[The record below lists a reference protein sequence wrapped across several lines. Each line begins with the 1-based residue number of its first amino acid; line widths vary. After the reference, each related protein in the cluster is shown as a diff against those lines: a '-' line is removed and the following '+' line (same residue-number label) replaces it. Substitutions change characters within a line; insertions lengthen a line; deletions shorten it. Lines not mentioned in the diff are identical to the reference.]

1 MANII
6 SLGSLYIDDQAV
18 ESGKPYT
25 PGKKIGI
32 GRSDSHPI
40 QWVMVNGALI
50 ANRVLLTYV
59 SWDDLDAHGFATGRE
74 IVLDG
79 IRCFCRLLQVGDNDG
94 VPNEWDAALAATND
108 DSDELWHYSN
118 CAFWGSDTPAHKSKT
133 TRVLRGGTECP
144 REWDCEAS
152 WHRYQDIG
160 FRPALELVR
169 DFKPLVVGT
178 RLAVWSKE
186 SLITGTLSECT
197 GYDLI
202 FSHVTRSCISDRD
215 RNRFMAAESNNRVI
229 VNQSG
234 LLGVQMVGK

>member
-118 CAFWGSDTPAHKSKT
+118 CAFG
-133 TRVLRGGTECP
+133 VLIHRRTNQKQ
-144 REWDCEAS
+144 REFCEAERNAPVNGTAKLPGIDIRTLDSGRPLS
-152 WHRYQDIG
+152 W
-160 FRPALELVR
+160 
-169 DFKPLVVGT
+169 
-178 RLAVWSKE
+178 S
-186 SLITGTLSECT
+186 GTLSRWLSEPVLPF
-197 GYDLI
+197 GARRASSL
-202 FSHVTRSCISDRD
+202 
-215 RNRFMAAESNNRVI
+215 
-229 VNQSG
+229 G
-234 LLGVQMVGK
+234 LCLNALAMI